1 MPNTITISIT
11 FSFKGETFTPSAQI
25 DLDHLMEKM
34 SPEVELSQENILRPI
49 YPLLAA
55 SIQIDTY
62 SYAYEIMQAGSA
74 HYSKPT
80 GMAGE
85 FLIEGQFDFQAFG
98 QQWLDNKNVL
108 IVQQIAQKY
117 LSVSDLD
124 TQPALKG
131 ALLEALALGKKTD

>member
-34 SPEVELSQENILRPI
+34 SPDEDISQENILGSI
-49 YPLLAA
+49 YPLLAS

-62 SYAYEIMQAGSA
+62 SYAYEVMQAGSA
-74 HYSKPT
+74 HYSEPT

-85 FLIEGQFDFQAFG
+85 FLTDGQFDFQAFR
-98 QQWLDNKNVL
+98 QRWLDNKNVL

-124 TQPALKG
+124 AQPALKN
-131 ALLEALALGKKTD
+131 ALLEALALGQKGG

>member
-1 MPNTITISIT
+1 MTNTITVNIT
-11 FSFKGETFTPSAQI
+11 FSFKGETFTPSTQI
-25 DLDHLMEKM
+25 DLDHLMETM

-49 YPLLAA
+49 YPLLAS
-55 SIQIDTY
+55 SIHIDTY

-74 HYSKPT
+74 HYSEPT
-80 GMAGE
+80 GMTGE
-85 FLIEGQFDFQAFG
+85 FLTEGQFDFQAFR

-124 TQPALKG
+124 AQPALKG
-131 ALLEALALGKKTD
+131 ALLEALAFGQRGD